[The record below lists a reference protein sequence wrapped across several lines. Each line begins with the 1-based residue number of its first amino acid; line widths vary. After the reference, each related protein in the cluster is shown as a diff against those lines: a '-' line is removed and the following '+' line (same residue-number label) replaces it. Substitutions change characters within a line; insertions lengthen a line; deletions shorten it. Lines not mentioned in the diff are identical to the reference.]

1 MPPSQPPPPPIYPL
15 YNTTYNLHRL
25 SPLHAFHPSLLPT
38 HTTALHE
45 ILTGSTL
52 RGVRIGLSPTD
63 AALSRA
69 GALQRVSM
77 RPLRSP
83 SAWDAVHAAELDDTA
98 VLDEEEGGWGVIIE
112 IVYEKANY
120 TAILL
125 RDISASSNT
134 NSANEGGEFAHL
146 PLLLTRLPP
155 PLRTTL
161 LDFLATRF
169 DTRASPLHLSSSFLK
184 GALGGYIDAL
194 IAGGGDV
201 KGAVGDVVV
210 SLAFP
215 TGDVGEGGELKS
227 IDITIPRA
235 DLDGFLER
243 GTNTTTSSTT
253 APAPHEQQ
261 HPLWTSLSKHLSSHL
276 SLSLSNPSVAV
287 TKIACGAFVMAREG
301 RVKVSAP
308 GGGRGR
314 GKGRRGCWVGWLAGR
329 GGRGEGFAW

>member
-15 YNTTYNLHRL
+15 YNTTYTLHRL

-38 HTTALHE
+38 HSTALHE

-83 SAWDAVHAAELDDTA
+83 DAWDAVHAALRDDTA
-98 VLDEEEGGWGVIIE
+98 VLDEEGGWGVIIE
-112 IVYEKANY
+112 IVYERANY

-125 RDISASSNT
+125 RDITASSVND
-134 NSANEGGEFAHL
+134 GGEFTHL

-169 DTRASPLHLSSSFLK
+169 DTRASPLHLSSAFLK

-243 GTNTTTSSTT
+243 GTNINTSTTTTTPTLTT
-253 APAPHEQQ
+253 APPAPNDHD

-287 TKIACGAFVMAREG
+287 TKIACGA
-301 RVKVSAP
+301 
-308 GGGRGR
+308 
-314 GKGRRGCWVGWLAGR
+314 
-329 GGRGEGFAW
+329 

>member
-1 MPPSQPPPPPIYPL
+1 
-15 YNTTYNLHRL
+15 
-25 SPLHAFHPSLLPT
+25 
-38 HTTALHE
+38 
-45 ILTGSTL
+45 
-52 RGVRIGLSPTD
+52 
-63 AALSRA
+63 
-69 GALQRVSM
+69 M

-83 SAWDAVHAAELDDTA
+83 DAWDAVHAAELDDTA

-125 RDISASSNT
+125 RDITASDTT
-134 NSANEGGEFAHL
+134 NSVNVGGEFTHL

-194 IAGGGDV
+194 TAGGGDV

-215 TGDVGEGGELKS
+215 SERAGGGEGGELK
-227 IDITIPRA
+227 
-235 DLDGFLER
+235 
-243 GTNTTTSSTT
+243 
-253 APAPHEQQ
+253 
-261 HPLWTSLSKHLSSHL
+261 
-276 SLSLSNPSVAV
+276 
-287 TKIACGAFVMAREG
+287 
-301 RVKVSAP
+301 
-308 GGGRGR
+308 
-314 GKGRRGCWVGWLAGR
+314 
-329 GGRGEGFAW
+329 